1 MSDNGGAKFSYF
13 LVGLGIG
20 TVIGLLFA
28 PRSGRETRDLL
39 NEKVDEGRDYLK
51 RRSREL
57 REQAEDVVERGKE
70 TVAKQKDQLSAA
82 IEAGKQAYREEK
94 KTH

>member
-1 MSDNGGAKFSYF
+1 MSDNGGTKFSYF

-28 PRSGRETRDLL
+28 PRAGRETREMLT
-39 NEKVDEGRDYLK
+39 EKAEEGREYLK
-51 RRSREL
+51 RRGREL
-57 REQAEDVVERGKE
+57 REQVEGLVERGKE
-70 TVAKQKDQLSAA
+70 TVAKQKDQVAAA

-94 KTH
+94 KAQ

>member
-1 MSDNGGAKFSYF
+1 MSDNGGARFSFF

-28 PRSGRETRDLL
+28 PRTGRETRELI
-39 NEKVDEGRDYLK
+39 NEKVDEGREYLK

-57 REQAEDVVERGKE
+57 REQAEDLVERGKE
-70 TVAKQKDQLSAA
+70 TVAKQKDQVSAA

>member
-1 MSDNGGAKFSYF
+1 MSDNGGTKFSFF

-28 PRSGRETRDLL
+28 PRSGRETRELIT
-39 NEKVDEGRDYLK
+39 EKAEEGREFLK
-51 RRSREL
+51 RRGREL
-57 REQAEDVVERGKE
+57 RDQVDELVERGKE
-70 TVAKQKDQLSAA
+70 TVGKQKDQLSAA

-94 KTH
+94 KAQ

>member
-1 MSDNGGAKFSYF
+1 MSDNGGARFSFF

-28 PRSGRETRDLL
+28 PRTGRETRALI
-39 NEKVDEGRDYLK
+39 NEKVDEGREYLK

-57 REQAEDVVERGKE
+57 RDQAEDLVERGKE
-70 TVAKQKDQLSAA
+70 TVAKQKDQVSAA

>member
-39 NEKVDEGRDYLK
+39 NEKVDEGREFLK

>member
-1 MSDNGGAKFSYF
+1 MSENAGAKFSYF

-28 PRSGRETRDLL
+28 PRTGQETRDLITQKA
-39 NEKVDEGRDYLK
+39 EEGREYLK
-51 RRSREL
+51 RRGREL
-57 REQAEDVVERGKE
+57 RDQVDELVDRGKE
-70 TVAKQKDQLSAA
+70 TVTKQKEQLAAA

-94 KTH
+94 KAQ

>member
-1 MSDNGGAKFSYF
+1 MSENGGTKFSFF

-28 PRSGRETRDLL
+28 PRSGRETRELI

-51 RRSREL
+51 KRGREL
-57 REQAEDVVERGKE
+57 REQAEEFVDRGKE
-70 TVAKQKDQLSAA
+70 TVSKQKDQLSAA

>member
-1 MSDNGGAKFSYF
+1 MSENAGAKFSYF

-28 PRSGRETRDLL
+28 PRSGQETRDLITQKA
-39 NEKVDEGRDYLK
+39 EEGREYLK
-51 RRSREL
+51 RRGREL
-57 REQAEDVVERGKE
+57 RDQVDELVDRGKE
-70 TVAKQKDQLSAA
+70 TVTKQKEQLAAA

-94 KTH
+94 KAQ